1 MKLIAR
7 ILKGSSLHSMMP
19 NILTVGR
26 ILLTP
31 IFIIC
36 LFYDAP
42 WARPAALLV
51 FIVASVTDAWDGYI
65 ARKRNLVT
73 KAGAFLDPLA
83 DKILVSSAFI
93 SFAIMG
99 KVPYWM
105 AALIIF
111 RDMFV
116 TGLRML
122 FLSRGISL
130 VTSKI
135 AKFKTVTQVA
145 GVLLVLSYLAMKKLS
160 LLATDTITSAVD
172 SLHLIYYAL
181 LAVTLFTAYTGLSYL
196 FINRQTIWEFISTP
210 HQTP

>member
-1 MKLIAR
+1 MK
-7 ILKGSSLHSMMP
+7 SLFNFQSIRMLP
-19 NILTVGR
+19 NILTIGR

-36 LFYDAP
+36 LFYEAP
-42 WARPAALLV
+42 LAKPMALIV

-65 ARKRNLVT
+65 ARKKGLVSKT
-73 KAGAFLDPLA
+73 GAFLDPLA

-99 KVPYWM
+99 KIPYWM

-111 RDMFV
+111 RDLFV

-135 AKFKTVTQVA
+135 AKFKTVAQVIA
-145 GVLLVLSYLAMKKLS
+145 IHFVLIYLALKA
-160 LLATDTITSAVD
+160 LALMNVEAITSTID
-172 SLHLIYYAL
+172 SFRLIYYTVFL
-181 LAVTLFTAYTGLSYL
+181 VTLFTAYTGLSYL
-196 FINRQTIWEFISTP
+196 YINRTTIRKFITTTRDIP
-210 HQTP
+210 

>member
-1 MKLIAR
+1 MRRTL
-7 ILKGSSLHSMMP
+7 P
-19 NILTVGR
+19 NILTIGR
-26 ILLTP
+26 IVLTP
-31 IFIIC
+31 VFIIC

-42 WARPAALLV
+42 WAKPAALIV

-65 ARKRNLVT
+65 ARRQGLVSKT
-73 KAGAFLDPLA
+73 GAFLDPLA

-111 RDMFV
+111 RDLFV

-135 AKFKTVTQVA
+135 AKFKTVIQVA
-145 GVLLVLSYLAMKKLS
+145 AIVFVLSYLAMKAVAS
-160 LLATDTITSAVD
+160 LNIEEITSAID
-172 SLHLIYYAL
+172 SLRLVYYTVFV
-181 LAVTLFTAYTGLSYL
+181 VTLFTAYTGLNY
-196 FINRQTIWEFISTP
+196 IYVNRNTIRKFLTTP
-210 HQTP
+210 RAVR

>member
-1 MKLIAR
+1 MLPNVLTIA
-7 ILKGSSLHSMMP
+7 
-19 NILTVGR
+19 R

-36 LFYDAP
+36 LFYDAR
-42 WARPAALLV
+42 WAKSIALFV

-65 ARKRNLVT
+65 ARKRGHVT
-73 KAGAFLDPLA
+73 KTGAFLDPLA

-99 KVPYWM
+99 KLPYWM

-111 RDMFV
+111 RDLFV

-135 AKFKTVTQVA
+135 AKFKTVAQVSA
-145 GVLLVLSYLAMKKLS
+145 ILFVLAYLALKT
-160 LLATDTITSAVD
+160 LAMIDAKTVLEIVD
-172 SLHLIYYAL
+172 SLNLIYHAA
-181 LAVTLFTAYTGLSYL
+181 LAVTLFTAYTGLNYL
-196 FINRQTIWEFISTP
+196 YINRAAIWEFIKTP
-210 HQTP
+210 RELG